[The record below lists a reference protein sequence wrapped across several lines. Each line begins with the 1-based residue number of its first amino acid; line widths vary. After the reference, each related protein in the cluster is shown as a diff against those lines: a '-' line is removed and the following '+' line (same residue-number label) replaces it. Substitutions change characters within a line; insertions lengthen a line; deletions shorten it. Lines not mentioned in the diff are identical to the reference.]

1 MSGLAKDEPF
11 VNSHENGTPYSLP
24 YRDQP
29 YFVSEFGGIWW
40 DPDAA
45 AAESGEDRTASWGYG
60 ERVRSEDE
68 FHARFSGLTEVLLG
82 DADMFGYC
90 YTQLTDVFQVQNG
103 IYPFDRGRKLD
114 VERIRAAQ
122 LRPAAIEERDRAQPG
137 TAECLPGSTA
147 GEALRVRGGVVP
159 SGPSRRTIW
168 TIRAWS
174 GRVAGGAT
182 ASAPRTALAVTQDRV
197 FLQRLTATVLEAEAG
212 KVTRDGDGDGGYR
225 AAKAVERRRRLRE
238 YEEWRAEVARNERL
252 AAVPVIRLDAVPR
265 EAPLANACR
274 LSPVGLPT
282 AERQPARAARA
293 PGRRRTVT
301 ESPTAVLRLSSHLSG
316 GGSAEQRRRGL
327 ERSRS
332 RHVHRR
338 GRGVVVAGEAEA
350 GHGPD
355 DFADGEVT
363 GVLPGDD
370 LAHLSDRVAAA
381 ADGHGLTGDELGRDA
396 LHRGQHPALGQL
408 ERVSGDDA
416 AHDASQGGRDGLTG

>member
-212 KVTRDGDGDGGYR
+212 KVTP
-225 AAKAVERRRRLRE
+225 RRRLPRGE
-238 YEEWRAEVARNERL
+238 GRGAPPPASGVRGVAGRGGPQRAAGRRSRHPPRRRAARGAAGQRL
-252 AAVPVIRLDAVPR
+252 PAVPR
-265 EAPLANACR
+265 GPPDR
-274 LSPVGLPT
+274 GT
-282 AERQPARAARA
+282 AAGSSRPGARATSNRHRVSDS
-293 PGRRRTVT
+293 G
-301 ESPTAVLRLSSHLSG
+301 SPPVLTP
-316 GGSAEQRRRGL
+316 QRRRFRRATPT
-327 ERSRS
+327 RS
-332 RHVHRR
+332 
-338 GRGVVVAGEAEA
+338 GTE
-350 GHGPD
+350 
-355 DFADGEVT
+355 
-363 GVLPGDD
+363 
-370 LAHLSDRVAAA
+370 
-381 ADGHGLTGDELGRDA
+381 
-396 LHRGQHPALGQL
+396 
-408 ERVSGDDA
+408 
-416 AHDASQGGRDGLTG
+416 